1 MAESTESIAQTEGG
15 SRLPYPAYIM
25 DALSMLKPPE
35 RLKVS
40 EWADK
45 YRILSEL
52 DSASP
57 GHWRTSKTP
66 YLKSVMDAFNDLSVK
81 DITFCAG
88 TQLGKTAAEQNM
100 IGYAIQQDPGPMMI
114 IYPTEKLAKFTSEK
128 RLQPM
133 FELSAPLAE
142 KFDKLN
148 SKDLELNFGNM
159 YIALVG
165 ANSPSD
171 LSSRPVRYIFFDEID
186 KFPAWSGTEASPIE
200 LAEERTKTFYN
211 HKKVKVS
218 TPTLKTGYIWQGWL
232 NADIQYKYYVPCP
245 ECGEM
250 QVLEFKNIK
259 FPHDADASEAKAQA
273 YYECPHCH
281 AQIDDRRKPAML
293 REGEWRGEK
302 KCKGK
307 PRKVA
312 FHLSSL
318 YSPWLTFGDVAEKFV
333 ASRDT
338 PSLLMN
344 FINSWLAEPWVDKS
358 THMRSDVV
366 MEKQLNY
373 ERGTMPE
380 DAQLLT
386 CGIDVQLN
394 HFWYSVRAWGPH
406 LTSWLVDYGRLETW
420 ADVETVINRNY
431 ATTQGEIRNVNLACI
446 DSGYNTDE
454 VYAFCA
460 QHMDVAIP
468 TKGSAV
474 ALRSRYQVTVLDK
487 GKGFGLRLYTFDPNQ
502 MKNFVAS
509 RMPIDPGSAGSWNV
523 YRDIDREYAD
533 QICAEQRVE
542 KKDKKG
548 RIMTVWEKISSHAA
562 NHLLD
567 CETNNSLA
575 AEILGVRYLMEAKPQ
590 TSAVQ
595 NEKKPDE
602 KDWLGLDDNWL

>member
-142 KFDKLN
+142 RFDKLN

-281 AQIDDRRKPAML
+281 A
-293 REGEWRGEK
+293 
-302 KCKGK
+302 
-307 PRKVA
+307 
-312 FHLSSL
+312 
-318 YSPWLTFGDVAEKFV
+318 
-333 ASRDT
+333 
-338 PSLLMN
+338 
-344 FINSWLAEPWVDKS
+344 
-358 THMRSDVV
+358 
-366 MEKQLNY
+366 
-373 ERGTMPE
+373 
-380 DAQLLT
+380 
-386 CGIDVQLN
+386 
-394 HFWYSVRAWGPH
+394 
-406 LTSWLVDYGRLETW
+406 
-420 ADVETVINRNY
+420 
-431 ATTQGEIRNVNLACI
+431 
-446 DSGYNTDE
+446 
-454 VYAFCA
+454 
-460 QHMDVAIP
+460 
-468 TKGSAV
+468 
-474 ALRSRYQVTVLDK
+474 
-487 GKGFGLRLYTFDPNQ
+487 
-502 MKNFVAS
+502 
-509 RMPIDPGSAGSWNV
+509 
-523 YRDIDREYAD
+523 
-533 QICAEQRVE
+533 
-542 KKDKKG
+542 
-548 RIMTVWEKISSHAA
+548 
-562 NHLLD
+562 
-567 CETNNSLA
+567 
-575 AEILGVRYLMEAKPQ
+575 
-590 TSAVQ
+590 
-595 NEKKPDE
+595 
-602 KDWLGLDDNWL
+602 